1 MRTTAR
7 FLIAPALLLLA
18 AAPAR
23 AAAPN
28 GGDDKPVPVALE
40 EAERLAVAGQLRDA
54 EKAYREIVAHQRA
67 MGQYPAEALRGAATT
82 AYMRGDL
89 RAAARTFDE
98 LAATANE
105 VGDFNNQVLALVDAS
120 YLYTALRDRPA
131 VSHRV
136 ARVQALIENGAV
148 CEEVRK
154 GVEERIGER

>member
-1 MRTTAR
+1 MRTTVR

-23 AAAPN
+23 AAAPT

-40 EAERLAVAGQLRDA
+40 DAERLAVAGQLRDA
-54 EKAYREIVAHQRA
+54 EKAYREIVARQRA

-82 AYMRGDL
+82 AFMRGDL
-89 RAAARTFDE
+89 RGAARTFDE
-98 LAATANE
+98 LAATAGE

-136 ARVQALIENGAV
+136 ARVQALMARDAIRD
-148 CEEVRK
+148 EVRRLA
-154 GVEERIGER
+154 EERIAEK